1 MRWGFSA
8 PPSREPFACS
18 VQAALTMAPVALG
31 ASNELA
37 AMGARVASLEAALVC
52 GVDRLDSG

>member
-1 MRWGFSA
+1 
-8 PPSREPFACS
+8 
-18 VQAALTMAPVALG
+18 MAPVALG